1 MSLLTG
7 QLPTQL
13 PPEEDHRVALE
24 AVWWAFFS
32 VATVFIGLRF
42 WARSLHRSLGWDDF
56 SMSITYILF
65 LTEAILITYVAET
78 GRTTHLILI
87 GAAGGMEKIYS
98 TLMWYIII
106 LDVGIFLTGLGK
118 IAIGITILRML
129 GRTSL
134 WQRCVVWTVMFL
146 TIATCFI
153 DFGISTFRCGDPK
166 ITWTLELQAAATCV
180 STQAQ
185 SDINL
190 FSNIVQVV
198 ADFAFS
204 ILPMVIVSGLRMP
217 RPRKTVLMMGLGLT
231 LFTGV
236 AGSVKTYYAATFDE
250 MDLTWNIFPN
260 LVWFALEAMLII
272 SCGSAPT
279 LNPLYDRYIKS
290 RRQGY
295 ASQGSNKYGSRTYV
309 NSRSFG
315 FSKTSK
321 PGTAKDGSGMHDSA
335 VRTLRDDE
343 GSQKTQQDPPSF
355 EMPRLEYYPQP
366 APPAAHG
373 YPHDPNMQQHYPNGR
388 IQVMDEYN
396 VSSHPDPRFGPNNA

>member
-272 SCGSAPT
+272 SC
-279 LNPLYDRYIKS
+279 
-290 RRQGY
+290 
-295 ASQGSNKYGSRTYV
+295 
-309 NSRSFG
+309 
-315 FSKTSK
+315 
-321 PGTAKDGSGMHDSA
+321 